1 MFDRSLPVTI
11 CSHFRSGV
19 RCGQNLCCVLSTAH
33 WSVATGSVNALK
45 KHVKLAIP
53 YEQCI
58 SVSCIRFI
66 NLQRNPSETEDND
79 DDVYFVGSDSESEGK
94 IESEMEAVIEPSG
107 KKRRIF

>member
-1 MFDRSLPVTI
+1 M
-11 CSHFRSGV
+11 
-19 RCGQNLCCVLSTAH
+19 
-33 WSVATGSVNALK
+33 
-45 KHVKLAIP
+45 
-53 YEQCI
+53 
-58 SVSCIRFI
+58 SCIRFI